1 MYRRQA
7 VYFAITVLL
16 LVHVPGLEAFDDFAD
31 IKTISR
37 LPEGQG
43 EIERLFSRT
52 GSDACEVLPKG
63 EPVEINGFLSSLTSR
78 DRLSTKERSAPSG
91 RRSLFSVGLQFES
104 SDRAALPTL
113 SGAQIASYIDEKFV
127 AIQCRVRKDYLDR
140 KLYYHHRPL
149 ALTTHYSGSKITEA
163 FEPVVIHSVRDF
175 HGIGLYV
182 KDPGVLKAEKLRTM
196 VMIFKNRMLRGGSK
210 KPIEQFEFAFVRGR
224 EGKTPD
230 SLQQHVF
237 VTSNSRAQLNYLRP
251 YAFPRSQNSV
261 GILGKIAITKFDDT
275 TGLYPVI
282 CATRSF
288 KLNASK
294 SIPMEIVNAYCSREK
309 LTGGLANNLDT
320 VLDAVINGKLVPPPV
335 RQLQNTD

>member
-1 MYRRQA
+1 MCYRQ
-7 VYFAITVLL
+7 VYYFASIVLL
-16 LVHVPGLEAFDDFAD
+16 LPPGTQLHAFDEFGD

-37 LPEGQG
+37 LPETQG
-43 EIERLFSRT
+43 EIERLFART
-52 GSDACEVLPKG
+52 GSDACEILPKG
-63 EPVEINGFLSSLTSR
+63 EPVEITGFISSLTTR
-78 DRLSTKERSAPSG
+78 DRLSSKERSLPSG

-104 SDRAALPTL
+104 SDRASLPAL

-149 ALTTHYSGSKITEA
+149 ALTTHYTGSKITDA
-163 FEPVVIHSVRDF
+163 FEPVVSHTVRDF

-182 KDPGVLKAEKLRTM
+182 KDTGVLKAEKLRTM
-196 VMIFKNRMLRGGSK
+196 VMIFKNRMLRGGSTR
-210 KPIEQFEFAFVRGR
+210 PIEQFEFAFVRGR
-224 EGKTPD
+224 DGKTPD
-230 SLQQHVF
+230 ALQQHVF
-237 VTSNSRAQLNYLRP
+237 VTSNNRAQLNYLRP

-261 GILGKIAITKFDDT
+261 GILGRIAITKFDDT

-294 SIPMEIVNAYCSREK
+294 AIPIETVNAFCAREK
-309 LTGGLANNLDT
+309 LTGGLGNNLDT
-320 VLDAVINGKLVPPPV
+320 ILDAVIDGKLVAAVTTP
-335 RQLQNTD
+335 RE